1 LACLTHSIVPL
12 ADLTAAFRDAF
23 RSLQH
28 PQSHHLPPI
37 NIPSVAYSD
46 NGYEQHTIVKVGDDA
61 PVANAVFPE
70 IAEFFAAKCFADAAW
85 VFERPLSDK
94 SGVPGMS
101 QILS

>member
-37 NIPSVAYSD
+37 DIASVAYPD
-46 NGYEQHTIVKVGDDA
+46 NGYEQYTIVEVGDDS
-61 PVANAVFPE
+61 PVANAVFPK
-70 IAEFFAAKCFADAAW
+70 IAEFLAAKRFPDAAW
-85 VFERPLSDK
+85 VVKRPLSDK